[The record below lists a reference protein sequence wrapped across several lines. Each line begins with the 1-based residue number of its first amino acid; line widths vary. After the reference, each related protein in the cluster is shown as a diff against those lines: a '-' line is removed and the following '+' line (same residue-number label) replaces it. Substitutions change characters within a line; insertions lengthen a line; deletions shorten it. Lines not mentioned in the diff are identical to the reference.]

1 MRVPYKQKGFTLIEM
16 VTVIV
21 ILGVLATS
29 VTSFIRFGTQGYTDA
44 VDRDEL
50 ISTARFVIER
60 LNREVRNALPN
71 SIRVTKDD
79 TMQCLEYVPIVNS
92 IVYLDIPV
100 APDVASNSIEVMML
114 KALPPAS
121 INSISIYALNSAD
134 IYNRKTGVIAE
145 FTNISLNADR
155 TLPSTIILSAN
166 TLFEAESPTNRLY
179 LIDKPIAYC
188 LVGSSLYRYNDY
200 SYSSEETPIFNGTN
214 RSLMAEYL
222 ANDVSDNDEL
232 PFKVEPA
239 TLQRNGLALVRLI
252 FSLNLEQIVFNNE
265 IQVPNVP

>member
-1 MRVPYKQKGFTLIEM
+1 MQVPYKQKAFTLIEM

-21 ILGVLATS
+21 ILGILATS

-79 TMQCLEYVPIVNS
+79 IMQCLEYVPIVNS
-92 IVYLDIPV
+92 VVYLDIPV
-100 APDVASNSIEVMML
+100 VPDTASSSIEVMML
-114 KALPPAS
+114 KNLPPTS
-121 INSISIYALNSAD
+121 VNSISIYALNSAD
-134 IYNRKTGVIAE
+134 IYDRRAGVIAE
-145 FTNISLNADR
+145 FDDITLNPNSA
-155 TLPSTIILSAN
+155 LPSTISLSAN
-166 TLFEAESPTNRLY
+166 TLFEAESPTSRLY
-179 LIDKPIAYC
+179 LIDEPVAYC
-188 LVGSSLYRYNDY
+188 LVGSSLYRYNNY
-200 SYSSEETPIFNGTN
+200 AYSSENTPIFDGAN

-222 ANDVSDNDEL
+222 TNDTSVDNEL
-232 PFKVEPA
+232 PFKAEPA

>member
-1 MRVPYKQKGFTLIEM
+1 MQAPYKYKGFTLIEM

-21 ILGVLATS
+21 ILGILATS

-92 IVYLDIPV
+92 VVYLDIPV
-100 APDVASNSIEVMML
+100 APDVASNSLDVMML
-114 KALPPAS
+114 EALPPTS
-121 INSISIYALNSAD
+121 VNFISVYALNSAD
-134 IYNRKTGVIAE
+134 IYNRKAGVIAE
-145 FTNISLNADR
+145 FNNISLNADP
-155 TLPSTIILSAN
+155 TLPSIITLSTS
-166 TLFEAESPTNRLY
+166 TLFEAESPTSRLY

-188 LVGSSLYRYNDY
+188 LVGRSLYRYNNY
-200 SYSSEETPIFNGTN
+200 SYSNENTPIFDGEN

-222 ANDVSDNDEL
+222 ANDIDIDEEQ
-232 PFKVEPA
+232 PFKVEPV
-239 TLQRNGLALVRLI
+239 TLRRNGIALVRLI
-252 FSLNLEQIVFNNE
+252 FSLNLEEIVFSNE